1 MDVIVLSGIGIGGPR
16 GGLLPV
22 YGDQSAQCGT
32 EGHSAAAPPL
42 SSLCLFLTLSFLI
55 PISLLIEAIEHIYI
69 VSGQLDNLF
78 CEVMVQVFCPIIKL
92 G

>member
-42 SSLCLFLTLSFLI
+42 SSLCLFLTPHSPLPFPQGDHLNQCTALAHIFL
-55 PISLLIEAIEHIYI
+55 LL
-69 VSGQLDNLF
+69 
-78 CEVMVQVFCPIIKL
+78 
-92 G
+92 